1 MLAAILFDLDG
12 TLANTDPLHF
22 AVWQEMLSEFGLQ
35 IDREFYQK
43 RISGKVN
50 EEILADILPQLSV
63 REGLEFAEK
72 KEQRYRDSTP
82 TLSPT
87 PGLAKLLKWSEQ
99 KGLKQAVVT
108 NAPRNNAVHTLE
120 VLQLTDI
127 FPTVILA
134 EDAPPG
140 KPDPAPYQM
149 ALDLLEV
156 DSQNAIAFEDSSTGI
171 RSAVAARIYT
181 LGVTSTH
188 SPATLLN
195 AGASMTLA
203 DFNNEQLW
211 SLLEQKID
219 LPKV

>member
-22 AVWQEMLSEFGLQ
+22 AVWQEMLAEFGKK
-35 IDREFYQK
+35 IDRAFYQEN
-43 RISGKVN
+43 ISGRVN
-50 EEILADILPQLSV
+50 EEILVDILPQLSPQ
-63 REGLEFAEK
+63 EGLEFAEK
-72 KEQRYRDSTP
+72 KEKRYRDSAP
-82 TLSPT
+82 SLLAT
-87 PGLAKLLKWSEQ
+87 PGLDKLLQWIKENQ
-99 KGLKQAVVT
+99 LKQAVVT

-120 VLQLTDI
+120 VLQLTAT

-149 ALDLLEV
+149 ALNLLGV
-156 DSQNAIAFEDSSTGI
+156 KGKNAIAFEDSTTGI

-181 LGVTSTH
+181 IGVTSTH
-188 SPATLLN
+188 SSETLLN

-203 DFNNEQLW
+203 DFNDDRLW
-211 SLLEQKID
+211 SLLKQKINN
-219 LPKV
+219 

>member
-82 TLSPT
+82 TLSPM
-87 PGLAKLLKWSEQ
+87 PGLDKLLKWSEQ